1 MKNFAHDAIIQ
12 SSKSRASNPT
22 SSKPEK
28 RYTEPMILKPSADIE
43 KRQAAALARGVLE
56 RSPKLLALL
65 ERSQNSVLEGHG
77 LDHDEFW
84 ARIETPTS
92 DQSCGP

>member
-1 MKNFAHDAIIQ
+1 M
-12 SSKSRASNPT
+12 T
-22 SSKPEK
+22 
-28 RYTEPMILKPSADIE
+28 LKPSADIE
-43 KRQAAALARGVLE
+43 KWLEAAAQARGVLE
-56 RSPKLLALL
+56 HSPKFLALL

-77 LDHDEFW
+77 LSHDEFW

>member
-1 MKNFAHDAIIQ
+1 M
-12 SSKSRASNPT
+12 RALNPT

-28 RYTEPMILKPSADIE
+28 RDIEPMTLKPSADIE
-43 KRQAAALARGVLE
+43 KRQAAAQTRGVLE
-56 RSPKLLALL
+56 HSPKFLALL

-77 LDHDEFW
+77 LGHDEFW

>member
-1 MKNFAHDAIIQ
+1 MK
-12 SSKSRASNPT
+12 
-22 SSKPEK
+22 K
-28 RYTEPMILKPSADIE
+28 RLE
-43 KRQAAALARGVLE
+43 AAARDVPE
-56 RSPKLLALL
+56 HSPKFLALL
-65 ERSQNSVLEGHG
+65 KRSQNSVLEGHG